1 MFCTNCG
8 REIID
13 TARFCNF
20 CGMPIQ
26 NMAASIPVQPVQQVQ
41 PAQPVQT
48 VQPQAVPQ
56 PVPEADH
63 TESPDIPITDN
74 ESVPVTESENA
85 DVTSVESVSEM
96 PEMPEAAPPEASS
109 ETSAMISAPVT
120 ENVPPLPTPNNIP
133 TYGASEPAYPAQPA
147 YPNQNIN
154 TVPAQPVP
162 EKRPERKYTLG
173 HIMMCLA
180 AVAVMAIVAGV
191 FAGLYFS
198 VV

>member
-13 TARFCNF
+13 TARFCSF
-20 CGMPIQ
+20 CGMPIK

-41 PAQPVQT
+41 PAQPI
-48 VQPQAVPQ
+48 QPQAVPQ
-56 PVPEADH
+56 PVPEANY
-63 TESPDIPITDN
+63 TESMDIPITDN
-74 ESVPVTESENA
+74 TSVPVTESENA
-85 DVTSVESVSEM
+85 GVSSVESVSEM
-96 PEMPEAAPPEASS
+96 PEAAAPEASS

-133 TYGASEPAYPAQPA
+133 TYGASEPAYPAPPA

-154 TVPAQPVP
+154 TVPVQPVP

>member
-13 TARFCNF
+13 TARFCSF
-20 CGMPIQ
+20 CGTPIR

-41 PAQPVQT
+41 PAQPVQ
-48 VQPQAVPQ
+48 PQAVPQ
-56 PVPEADH
+56 PVPEANY
-63 TESPDIPITDN
+63 TETADIPITDTAG
-74 ESVPVTESENA
+74 VPAAESENA

-96 PEMPEAAPPEASS
+96 PEMPEAAVEAPG
-109 ETSAMISAPVT
+109 EVSAVISAPVT

-133 TYGASEPAYPAQPA
+133 TYGASEPAYPAPPV
-147 YPNQNIN
+147 YPDQNIIP
-154 TVPAQPVP
+154 VQSVP

>member
-20 CGMPIQ
+20 CGTPIQ
-26 NMAASIPVQPVQQVQ
+26 NMAASIPVQPVQPAQSQPVYPQ
-41 PAQPVQT
+41 PAQPV
-48 VQPQAVPQ
+48 PDYS
-56 PVPEADH
+56 ESAD
-63 TESPDIPITDN
+63 I
-74 ESVPVTESENA
+74 
-85 DVTSVESVSEM
+85 
-96 PEMPEAAPPEASS
+96 
-109 ETSAMISAPVT
+109 PVT
-120 ENVPPLPTPNNIP
+120 ENFSENVPEEMTEAADITENITETEKTETTDMAEVPVENAGETTADTAVPTPNAIP
-133 TYGASEPAYPAQPA
+133 TYGASESVYPAPPAYPA
-147 YPNQNIN
+147 
-154 TVPAQPVP
+154 PAQSVNTIPVQSAVLTP
-162 EKRPERKYTLG
+162 ENRPERKYTLG

>member
-26 NMAASIPVQPVQQVQ
+26 NMAASIPVQPVRQVQ
-41 PAQPVQT
+41 PAQTVQT
-48 VQPQAVPQ
+48 EQ
-56 PVPEADH
+56 PVPEANY
-63 TESPDIPITDN
+63 TEIPDIPITDT

-85 DVTSVESVSEM
+85 GEAAVESVSEM
-96 PEMPEAAPPEASS
+96 PEMQEAAPPEASP
-109 ETSAMISAPVT
+109 ETSAVISAPVT

-133 TYGASEPAYPAQPA
+133 TYGASEPAYPAQPV
-147 YPNQNIN
+147 YPAQNVN
-154 TVPAQPVP
+154 AVPVQPVP

>member
-41 PAQPVQT
+41 PAQT

-56 PVPEADH
+56 PVPESDH
-63 TESPDIPITDN
+63 TESPDIPITEN
-74 ESVPVTESENA
+74 TSVPVSESENA
-85 DVTSVESVSEM
+85 GETAVESVSEM
-96 PEMPEAAPPEASS
+96 SETALPETPP

-120 ENVPPLPTPNNIP
+120 ENVTTLPTPNNIP

-147 YPNQNIN
+147 YPNQNVN
-154 TVPAQPVP
+154 TVPMQPVP

>member
-20 CGMPIQ
+20 CGTPIQ
-26 NMAASIPVQPVQQVQ
+26 NMATSIPVQPVQPVQPAQSQLVYPQ
-41 PAQPVQT
+41 PAQPV
-48 VQPQAVPQ
+48 PDYS
-56 PVPEADH
+56 ESAD
-63 TESPDIPITDN
+63 
-74 ESVPVTESENA
+74 VPVTENFS
-85 DVTSVESVSEM
+85 
-96 PEMPEAAPPEASS
+96 
-109 ETSAMISAPVT
+109 
-120 ENVPPLPTPNNIP
+120 ENVPEEMTEAADITENITETEKTETMDMAEVPVENAGETTADTAVPTPNAIP
-133 TYGASEPAYPAQPA
+133 TYGASEFVYPAPPAYPA
-147 YPNQNIN
+147 
-154 TVPAQPVP
+154 PAQSVNTIPVQSAVLTP
-162 EKRPERKYTLG
+162 ENKPERKYTLG